1 MDASDVIKKNKVRA
15 EWINY
20 QQMAQLQ
27 VGCTVG
33 CDLASSCVIRY
44 PSYDFRND
52 IREGRAACIC
62 PSSITCYVT
71 GLKTTT

>member
-1 MDASDVIKKNKVRA
+1 MDASDLIKRNKVKA

-27 VGCTVG
+27 TGCTVG
-33 CDLASSCVIRY
+33 CGLASSCIIRY

-52 IREGRAACIC
+52 IREGRAACAC

-71 GLKTTT
+71 GLKTT